1 MFSRITASLVR
12 AWHTPRVRRG
22 VLVGLVAFI
31 TLVSAVVL
39 AAWTGACAGN
49 TCPSIEGLDQYDPN
63 QAAKVYAA
71 DGRLITDL
79 GLERRTVVP
88 LGEMSP
94 YVKAA
99 FIATED
105 KRFYEHKGID
115 WLRVFGAVKANVFK
129 LRFAER
135 LASDIPNARLVR
147 IEDSLTFV
155 PEDQPERLAEA
166 ITDFIGQTSPAPAAA
181 GAGR

>member
-1 MFSRITASLVR
+1 MFSRITSLVVR
-12 AWHTPRVRRG
+12 AWRTPRLRRG
-22 VLVGLVAFI
+22 VFVGFLALS
-31 TLVSAVVL
+31 TLLFAVVL

-49 TCPSIEGLDQYDPN
+49 ACPSIEGLDQYDPN

-105 KRFYEHKGID
+105 KRFYEHRGITGSG
-115 WLRVFGAVKANVFK
+115 F
-129 LRFAER
+129 
-135 LASDIPNARLVR
+135 S
-147 IEDSLTFV
+147 
-155 PEDQPERLAEA
+155 
-166 ITDFIGQTSPAPAAA
+166 AP
-181 GAGR
+181 